1 MQTLEAQAILIALRT
16 AFERIVIALT
26 AGREVQQPKHPTQPP
41 ERTTTIDRVPAQ
53 YFEQTMHARLI
64 IGIER

>member
-1 MQTLEAQAILIALRT
+1 LRT

-26 AGREVQQPKHPTQPP
+26 AGREAQQPKHPAQPP